1 MKPTEQTQQQTERFL
16 KKVAQK
22 FPADEE
28 AGLMTDIHIRVSQDS
43 GDLMAFDD
51 DDKEITR
58 CVVDQWIDNKD
69 DKFYRDVAN
78 FLRLELMRMKEMVDN
93 FGIMKPYSF
102 VLENDD
108 KENIAELYVA
118 DGDTI
123 IIGGDLMQG
132 LDEELNSFLKVLLD
146 EE

>member
-1 MKPTEQTQQQTERFL
+1 
-16 KKVAQK
+16 
-22 FPADEE
+22 
-28 AGLMTDIHIRVSQDS
+28 MTDIHIRVSQDS